1 MSERERPRRP
11 LSPRVLRWEDR
22 TAWPMFALSLLFF
35 AGWVWSLADTKLDAH
50 QQGLLLGAI
59 GVLWAVFISDFLVRL
74 AICGSPREF
83 FRTRWFEALSLVIV
97 YLRPFVI
104 LAYLWR
110 LPWFRVRPSRQ
121 RVRLVILVS
130 LFTLLFVFTAST
142 LVWLAERQDAHANI
156 IDLGDA
162 IWWGFSTLA
171 TVGYGDF
178 VPVTPLGRTIAV
190 GLMMGGLVVL
200 GVTSATVISALTD
213 QMHRVAQR
221 LEEDRAAAIRHGASS
236 MPPSP
241 RGRAAADA
249 AAADDADD
257 ADAADSVPS

>member
-1 MSERERPRRP
+1 MSERERPRRT

-35 AGWVWSLADTKLDAH
+35 AGWVWSLADTKLDDR
-50 QQGLLLGAI
+50 QQSLLLGAI
-59 GVLWAVFISDFLVRL
+59 GVLWAVFIADFLVRL
-74 AICGSPREF
+74 SICGSPREF
-83 FRTRWFEALSLVIV
+83 FRTRWFEAVSLVIV

-110 LPWFRVRPSRQ
+110 LPWFRIRPSRQ

-156 IDLGDA
+156 VDLGDA

-171 TVGYGDF
+171 TVGYGDY

-213 QMHRVAQR
+213 QMQRVGQR
-221 LEEDRAAAIRHGASS
+221 LEDDRAAAIGRGTASAS
-236 MPPSP
+236 ASTPD
-241 RGRAAADA
+241 RA
-249 AAADDADD
+249 D
-257 ADAADSVPS
+257 ADAAGGPDSVPS

>member
-1 MSERERPRRP
+1 MSERKRRRRP

-22 TAWPMFALSLLFF
+22 TAWPMFALSLVFF
-35 AGWVWSLADTKLDAH
+35 AAWVWSLADTKLTVH
-50 QQGLLLGAI
+50 QQNLLVGLI
-59 GVLWAVFISDFLVRL
+59 GVLWIVFIADIVVRL

-83 FRTRWFEALSLVIV
+83 LRTRWFEAVALVIV

-104 LAYLWR
+104 L
-110 LPWFRVRPSRQ
+110 
-121 RVRLVILVS
+121 VS
-130 LFTLLFVFTAST
+130 IFTLLFVFTAST

-156 IDLGDA
+156 VNLGDA

-190 GLMMGGLVVL
+190 GLMMGGLIVL

-213 QMHRVAQR
+213 QMHRVGQR
-221 LEEDRAAAIRHGASS
+221 LQHERAL
-236 MPPSP
+236 
-241 RGRAAADA
+241 DA
-249 AAADDADD
+249 ARGSTPGDADD
-257 ADAADSVPS
+257 SMPS